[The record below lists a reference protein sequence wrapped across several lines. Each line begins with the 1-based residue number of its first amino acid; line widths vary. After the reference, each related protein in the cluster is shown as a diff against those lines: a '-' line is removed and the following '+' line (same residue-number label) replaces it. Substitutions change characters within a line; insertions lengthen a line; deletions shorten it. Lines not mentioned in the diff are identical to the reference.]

1 MDILTEAIVEKLNR
15 ELPFTGF
22 KLQFEERE
30 NYEGNIYGVANIILK
45 DMSGLDSVILYI
57 SDEAYDWINNWI
69 RRVFGKEYTSISWN
83 NTRSLFHVYGPDP
96 T

>member
-1 MDILTEAIVEKLNR
+1 MDILTDAVVEKLNR

-30 NYEGNIYGVANIILK
+30 NYEGNIYGVANIVLR
-45 DMSGLDSVILYI
+45 DMDGLDSVILYI
-57 SDEAYDWINNWI
+57 SDEAYTWINNWI
-69 RRVFGKEYTSISWN
+69 RREFGKEYTSISWN

>member
-30 NYEGNIYGVANIILK
+30 NYEGHTYGAANIVLR
-45 DMSGLDSVILYI
+45 DMDGLDSVILYI
-57 SDEAYDWINNWI
+57 SEEAYAWINNWI
-69 RRVFGKEYTSISWN
+69 RREFGKEYTSISWN